1 MIQLALTIY
10 GIVALVRGKF
20 SLGRNKQIVGSK
32 ARILGG
38 ICAATL
44 PLAFAI
50 GLTIGILA
58 GMGVLPMPSQGAML
72 IFDWGIIILTIILIY
87 TLGNRFYRE
96 QMSESFSA
104 EPDPLATPAPQY
116 YSVVDP
122 TNPFASPSVK
132 D

>member
-20 SLGRNKQIVGSK
+20 SVGRDKQIVGSR

-38 ICAATL
+38 ICAASL
-44 PLAFAI
+44 PAAFAI

-58 GMGVLPMPSQGAML
+58 GMGLFPMPGHGAML
-72 IFDWGIIILTIILIY
+72 IFDWMIVILTIVAVY
-87 TLGNRFYRE
+87 TLGNRFYRQQVE
-96 QMSESFSA
+96 ESFSA
-104 EPDPLATPAPQY
+104 EAQPLATPAPQY
-116 YSVVDP
+116 YAVVDP